1 MLTLLICIDYPLLMS
16 FFKELPPGVAQK
28 MIEGHEDV
36 LSNQVREEFEFVGK
50 QTCPRCGGGVTPEQD
65 TNRMIKGVIRPLGR
79 CGECRCLFDPYSGIM
94 IELGNLGYLE
104 PAIPIIRPA
113 ED

>member
-1 MLTLLICIDYPLLMS
+1 MG
-16 FFKELPPGVAQK
+16 FFKELDPKIAQR

-36 LSNQVREEFEFVGK
+36 LSEQVQRELDFVNQ
-50 QTCPRCGGGVTPEQD
+50 QSCPRCCGNVIPEHD
-65 TNRMIKGVIRPLGR
+65 VRRMIKGGPPRPLAR
-79 CGECRCLFDPYSGIM
+79 CGECECLFDPYSGLLLEM
-94 IELGNLGYLE
+94 GNLGKLE